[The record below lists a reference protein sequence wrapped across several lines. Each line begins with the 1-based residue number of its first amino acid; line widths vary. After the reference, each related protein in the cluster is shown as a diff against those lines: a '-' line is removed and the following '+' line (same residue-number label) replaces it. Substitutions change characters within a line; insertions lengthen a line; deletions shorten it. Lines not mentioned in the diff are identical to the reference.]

1 MMSLLLQLG
10 LPALLGSI
18 VGGAHNVTLSTSRF
32 PMEGTDPP
40 VTLCSDPPLLS
51 GSLPLTAQ
59 ISQPGISLR
68 FPTRAHNFM
77 LAPPTPSG
85 AAGCFVVGP
94 GETQAPGP
102 GYLSIAAGGNATQA
116 AEVEYY
122 ESVAVAFGLRPYITE
137 ANGTLLL
144 LTDRD
149 VLTQASR
156 NDAGAVSVVLH
167 LPFATPPRSDSW
179 GGTGADVGLLTQPEQ
194 VLSFSLDNLPSTIN
208 QDVRID
214 ITLPSGKTITK
225 WRRLARAPPLPTG
238 SSVLP
243 VQVDHSIK
251 SLLVDGRPHAGT
263 GFYLSWDAQAYGA
276 FANMTEYIEKSLA
289 PGGLNHGMVYRL
301 HALPPAEMLYVLDR
315 AHSVGFKVM
324 LDMPTD
330 LDDCGKPGPPN
341 MNVGTRPKYPTCF
354 NDTESPGLASL
365 LALIGLVKGH
375 PALLG
380 YYICDDCCQSDVG
393 AAYQAQG
400 YNIIKQNDPYHVVV
414 GASDCGD
421 VWTFFD
427 NAVTCTN
434 RNGTETKFPWDVCPP
449 ATANTSLAVIPF
461 GEQPTTQLSLDY
473 LLQENYA
480 GGLAS
485 HAGRGHWD
493 APGEDRR
500 AVQKDGWFRA
510 PLPFEPLANCPS
522 SIHDTRPISSYS
534 QAWMSAVVADM
545 WDQLIFAG
553 GPGPWTAVAT
563 QIATHMEELRPSF
576 RRKFGSSQ
584 RATVIVEQLG
594 EHGGCVFHDKN
605 TVTLPGGLLRA
616 AVWTEVSP
624 SNASAVC
631 AHLVVV
637 NAALEATLPFRAT
650 LSGVPGTAGRFD
662 LKATRMFTAGPTL
675 NVSVSQ
681 HGGEGLNLANLT
693 LTPDMI
699 GPGQTAIYRIGC
711 DSLQPDPANLASPL
725 VSGGPNDPQRTG
737 WSAVPPAA
745 VPGDKFGQAL
755 SDARITIV
763 PDTAVAVSPAR
774 HSLRVNVP
782 SNAAVVLPLPGTHLV
797 PVARKFAPDPKLG
810 MAKPG
815 DVLVGSST
823 TLPGGQ
829 TFKVAVE
836 LQASPCGTQIE
847 VMGGGWSV
855 TSVDCLNDLRGFCV
869 ESVEGVY
876 HGVPL
881 APSVMPCGA
890 QWTRL
895 EALVRSPPANATAN
909 GTALQ
914 LRLTPL
920 STGHGAAVW
929 IGSASVVAAS
939 ATFIGE

>member
-1 MMSLLLQLG
+1 MMPALLLQLG
-10 LPALLGSI
+10 PLLLGGSLGGI
-18 VGGAHNVTLSTSRF
+18 AGGAHNATLSASRF
-32 PMEGTDPP
+32 PMEGTGPP
-40 VTLCSDPPLLS
+40 VTLCSYPPLLP
-51 GSLPLTAQ
+51 GALTAQ

-68 FPTRAHNFM
+68 FPTRAHSFM

-85 AAGCFVVGP
+85 ASGCFAVAP

-149 VLTQASR
+149 VVAQARKSG
-156 NDAGAVSVVLH
+156 AGAVSVVLH
-167 LPFATPPRSDSW
+167 LPFASPPRSESW
-179 GGTGADVGLLTQPEQ
+179 HGDGLLTQPEQ

-208 QDVRID
+208 QDVRIE
-214 ITLPSGKTITK
+214 ITLPSGKIVTK
-225 WRRLARAPPLPTG
+225 WRRLARAPPLPAG
-238 SSVLP
+238 STVLP

-263 GFYLSWDAQAYGA
+263 GFYLSWDAQTYGA

-289 PGGLNHGMVYRL
+289 PSGLNHGMIYRL

-330 LDDCGKPGPPN
+330 LDDCGKPQPPN

-354 NDTESPGLASL
+354 NDTESPGLVSL
-365 LALIGLVKGH
+365 KSLVGLVKRH

-400 YNIIKQNDPYHVVV
+400 YNMIKGLDPYHAVI

-421 VWTFFD
+421 DWTFFD
-427 NAVTCTN
+427 NAMTCTN
-434 RNGTETKFPWDVCPP
+434 RNGTEPKFPWDVCPP
-449 ATANTSLAVIPF
+449 PTADTSLPVVLF

-473 LLQENYA
+473 LLQENYG

-493 APGEDRR
+493 INTPGEDRS

-522 SIHDTRPISSYS
+522 SIHDTRPASSYS
-534 QAWMSAVVADM
+534 QAWMSAVIADM

-553 GPGPWTAVAT
+553 GPGPWTAIAT
-563 QIATHMEELRPSF
+563 QIAAHMEELRPSF
-576 RRKFGSSQ
+576 RRKFASSSK
-584 RATVIVEQLG
+584 RATVTVEELG
-594 EHGGCVFHDKN
+594 QHGGCIVQHDKD
-605 TVTLPGGLLRA
+605 TATLPGGPLRA
-616 AVWTEVSP
+616 AVWTEANP

-631 AHLVVV
+631 AHLVVI
-637 NAALEATLPFRAT
+637 NAALQATLAFRAT
-650 LSGVPGTAGRFD
+650 LSGVPGSAGRSD

-675 NVSVSQ
+675 SVSVSQ
-681 HGGEGLNLANLT
+681 HGGEGLT
-693 LTPDMI
+693 VTPDLI
-699 GPGQTAIYRIGC
+699 GPGQTSIYRIGC
-711 DSLQPDPANLASPL
+711 DSSQPNPANLASPL
-725 VSGGPNDPQRTG
+725 VSGGPNDPPRTS
-737 WSAVPPAA
+737 WSVVPPAA
-745 VPGDKFGQAL
+745 APGDDFGQAP
-755 SDARITIV
+755 SDTRTTIV
-763 PDTAVAVSPAR
+763 VDTAVAVSPAR

-782 SNAAVVLPLPGTHLV
+782 SDVAVVLPLPGTHLV
-797 PVARKFAPDPKLG
+797 PVPRKFAPDPKLG
-810 MAKPG
+810 MAKVG
-815 DVLVGSST
+815 DVIVGAST

-829 TFKVAVE
+829 AFKVTVD
-836 LQASPCGTQIE
+836 LQASPCGTQ
-847 VMGGGWSV
+847 VALMGGGWSV

-869 ESVEGVY
+869 EQIDGVY
-876 HGVPL
+876 RGVPL
-881 APSVMPCGA
+881 APSVTPCGA

-895 EALVRSPPANATAN
+895 EAVVRSPPANATAN

-920 STGHGAAVW
+920 PTERRHGAQVW
-929 IGSASVVAAS
+929 IGAASVVAAS
-939 ATFIGE
+939 ATVVGV